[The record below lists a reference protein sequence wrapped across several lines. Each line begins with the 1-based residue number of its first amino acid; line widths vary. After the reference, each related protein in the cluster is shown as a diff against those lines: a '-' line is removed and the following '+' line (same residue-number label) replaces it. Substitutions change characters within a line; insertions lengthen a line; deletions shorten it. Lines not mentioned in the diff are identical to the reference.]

1 MIINELTKKQS
12 KKYKLF
18 ARKKRYFSN
27 QILPKY
33 KKEEFAFR
41 IILHIKKTI
50 FYILFNTKRMLL

>member
-1 MIINELTKKQS
+1 MIINELTKHTEQNIQT
-12 KKYKLF
+12 F
-18 ARKKRYFSN
+18 CNKKRYFSN

>member
-1 MIINELTKKQS
+1 MIINELTKHTEQNIQT
-12 KKYKLF
+12 F
-18 ARKKRYFSN
+18 CNKKRYFSN

-50 FYILFNTKRMLL
+50 FYILFDTKRMLL